1 MGEYLLYI
9 TTPLYAVFIFGELLF
24 SRFHHLSLYKDKDFV
39 TNVSLGLLG
48 AFMDIM
54 MMGVCFTV
62 INYVAFNYS
71 LIQIPPQSEWRW
83 VCIFLAQDFCFYWL
97 HRAEH
102 YCRFFWA
109 VHANHHSS
117 NFFNFSVAL
126 RSSVLQP
133 LYRYFFFL
141 PCAFLGFTGQEV
153 MLIYAINQAY
163 AFFVHTK
170 VVGRLGWLEYVLVTP
185 SHHRVHHGSNP
196 QYLDKNMGQVLI
208 IWDKLF
214 GTFEKEKETV
224 RFGLGKPLDTYFIP
238 RVVFGEWEKIWGD
251 ISRPISFSDKLMY
264 IFGPPGWSHD
274 GSTQTTAQL
283 QRQIEAQMQNE
294 QLQPENIREEQLL

>member
-1 MGEYLLYI
+1 MGEYLIYI
-9 TTPLYAVFIFGELLF
+9 TTPLYAAFILGELLF
-24 SRFHHLSLYKDKDFV
+24 SRFHSLRLYKGKDFV
-39 TNVSLGLLG
+39 TNLVLGVLG
-48 AFMDIM
+48 ACMDIL

-71 LIQIPPQSEWRW
+71 IVQIPPQSEWRW
-83 VCIFLAQDFCFYWL
+83 VFIFLAQDFCFYWL
-97 HRAEH
+97 HRVEH

-133 LYRYFFFL
+133 LYRYLFFL
-141 PCAFLGFTGQEV
+141 PCGLFGFTGQEV
-153 MLIYAINQAY
+153 MLMYAINQAY

-214 GTFEKEKETV
+214 GTYAEETEPV
-224 RFGLGKPLDTYFIP
+224 RYGLGKPLDTYFIP

-251 ISRPISFSDKLMY
+251 IRKPVSLSDKLMY

-283 QRQIEAQMQNE
+283 QKGLQNL
-294 QLQPENIREEQLL
+294 QQQPENINEEQLFKNA